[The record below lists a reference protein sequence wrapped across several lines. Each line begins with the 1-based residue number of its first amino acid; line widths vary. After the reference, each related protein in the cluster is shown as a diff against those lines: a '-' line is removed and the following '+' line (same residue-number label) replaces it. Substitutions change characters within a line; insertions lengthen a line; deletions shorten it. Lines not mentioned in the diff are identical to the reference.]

1 MTHRSRITRRS
12 ALAGGCAL
20 MALAGCRTPPR
31 GRDNSPRPRPATP
44 VREVDPLF
52 DDISERAFNFF
63 WDTAEPG
70 TGLIPDR
77 WPKPPF
83 ASIAA
88 SGFALN
94 AYAIGVERGFITR
107 EEGRDRVL
115 MTLKFLHDAPQGPEP
130 ATTAGYE
137 GFFYHFL
144 NFTTGHR
151 YGDSEIS
158 TVDTALLIAGVL
170 FAGNFFDLDNP
181 GETEIRKLADALY
194 RRVNWPWAAV
204 YGLDIAMGW
213 SPELGFIRFD
223 WRGYNEAML
232 VYILGLGSPS
242 YPISARTW
250 EAWTSE
256 YDDRWGTLE
265 GQTHLTFG
273 PMFGHQYSAIWID
286 YRGIYDRF
294 MYLQGF
300 DYFENSRRAA
310 LAQRAYAIRNPLDW
324 EGYGPNVWGLTA
336 SDGPANVTLPY
347 RGEMRK
353 FASYAAR
360 GVGLTE
366 NFDDGTLA
374 PTAVISSLPFAPEI
388 VVPAVKTIYSRY
400 GRHIYGK
407 YGFVDSFNPSF
418 DYDIPLVHGRR
429 VRGLGWVASDYLGI
443 DQGPIIAMIENY
455 RSELIWRVMKGD
467 PYLRKGLQRAGFE
480 GGWLNEPPPGHP
492 EATAIGG

>member
-1 MTHRSRITRRS
+1 MSHSGDSRPVSRRHALLGAS
-12 ALAGGCAL
+12 ALL
-20 MALAGCRTPPR
+20 TLAACRTAPPPAQV
-31 GRDNSPRPRPATP
+31 PRPIPAVP
-44 VREVDPLF
+44 VREIDPLF

-63 WDTAEPG
+63 WETAEPG
-70 TGLIPDR
+70 TGLVPDR

-83 ASIAA
+83 SSIAA
-88 SGFALN
+88 IGFGLN
-94 AYAIGVERGFITR
+94 AYAIGVEREFVSR
-107 EEGRDRVL
+107 ADAAARVL
-115 MTLKFLHDAPQGPEP
+115 LTLRFLHDAPQGPAP
-130 ATTAGYE
+130 SGTAGYQ

-151 YGDSEIS
+151 YGNSEVS
-158 TVDTALLIAGVL
+158 TVDTALLMAGVL
-170 FAGNFFDLDNP
+170 FVANFFDLDNP
-181 GETEIRKLADALY
+181 EEKAIRALADELY

-213 SPELGFIRFD
+213 SPELEFIRFD

-232 VYILGLGSPS
+232 VYILGLGSPT

-250 EAWTSE
+250 QAWTSE
-256 YDDRWGTLE
+256 YDHRWGTLE

-286 YRGIYDRF
+286 YRGILDSF

-324 EGYGPNVWGLTA
+324 RGYGPNVWGLTA
-336 SDGPANVTLPY
+336 SDGPANVKLPY
-347 RGEMRK
+347 AGELRQFK
-353 FASYAAR
+353 SYAAR

-388 VVPAVKTIYSRY
+388 VVPAVKTMHARY

-418 DYDIPLVHGRR
+418 DYDVPLTHGRR
-429 VRGLGWVASDYLGI
+429 VRGFGWVATDYLGI

-455 RSELIWRVMKGD
+455 RSELIWRVMKRD
-467 PYLRKGLQRAGFE
+467 PYLRRGLLRAGFE
-480 GGWLNEPPPGHP
+480 GGWLSEPPPGS
-492 EATAIGG
+492 

>member
-1 MTHRSRITRRS
+1 LTRRS
-12 ALAGGCAL
+12 AIAGGFSLFAL
-20 MALAGCRTPPR
+20 SACHTPQKTAAHA
-31 GRDNSPRPRPATP
+31 PRPIPAGP
-44 VREVDPLF
+44 VREIDPLF
-52 DDISERAFNFF
+52 DDIAERAFNFF

-70 TGLIPDR
+70 TGLVPDR

-88 SGFALN
+88 IGFGLT
-94 AYAIGVERGFITR
+94 AYAIGVERGFVTR
-107 EEGRDRVL
+107 EAARERVL

-130 ATTAGYE
+130 SGKAGYQ

-158 TVDTALLIAGVL
+158 TVDTALLLAGVL
-170 FAGNFFDLDNP
+170 FVANFFDLDNP
-181 GETEIRKLADALY
+181 EEKTIRTVADDLY
-194 RRVNWPWAAV
+194 LRVNWPWAAV
-204 YGLDIAMGW
+204 YGLDVAMGW
-213 SPELGFIRFD
+213 SPELDFIRFD

-232 VYILGLGSPS
+232 VYILGLGSPTF
-242 YPISARTW
+242 PISARTW
-250 EAWTSE
+250 QAWTSE

-286 YRGIYDRF
+286 YRGIFDGF
-294 MYLQGF
+294 MYRQGF

-324 EGYGPNVWGLTA
+324 RGYGPNVWGLTA
-336 SDGPANVTLPY
+336 SDGPANVKLPY
-347 RGEMRK
+347 RGEMRQ

-388 VVPAVKTIYSRY
+388 VVPAVKTIHAQY

-418 DYDIPLVHGRR
+418 DYDVPLAHGRR
-429 VRGLGWVASDYLGI
+429 VRGVGWVATDYLGI

-455 RSELIWRVMKGD
+455 RSELVWRVMKRD
-467 PYLRKGLQRAGFE
+467 PYLRHGLLRAGFE
-480 GGWLNEPPPGHP
+480 GGWLNEPPPGQHKP
-492 EATAIGG
+492 VKAD